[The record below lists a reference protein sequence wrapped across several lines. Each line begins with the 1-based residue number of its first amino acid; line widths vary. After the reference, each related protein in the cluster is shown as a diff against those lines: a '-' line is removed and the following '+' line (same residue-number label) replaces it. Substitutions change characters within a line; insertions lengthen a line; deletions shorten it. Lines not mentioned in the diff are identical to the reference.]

1 MRIKLLPTTAEQTA
15 KDILNGILPSE
26 TNDLEVLSWLA
37 HFDPNLIAYR
47 IDGCAEVEFTANMI
61 KIAIE
66 RDIEI
71 RPEVLEN
78 LQEAIA

>member
-15 KDILNGILPSE
+15 KDILAGLLPPE
-26 TNDLEVLSWLA
+26 TNDMEVLAWLA
-37 HFDPNLIAYR
+37 HLDPDLIAYR
-47 IDGCAEVEFTANMI
+47 VDEQVVEFTSNMI

-71 RPEVLEN
+71 RPEILKIV
-78 LQEAIA
+78 EAIA